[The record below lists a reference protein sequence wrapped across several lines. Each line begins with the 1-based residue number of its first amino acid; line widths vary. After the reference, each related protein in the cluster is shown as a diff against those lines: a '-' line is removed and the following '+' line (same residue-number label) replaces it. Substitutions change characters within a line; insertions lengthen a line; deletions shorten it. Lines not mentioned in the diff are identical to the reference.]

1 MRMVDLIAKKRVG
14 GHLTETEIKWLVTQ
28 YVADVIPDY
37 QMSAFLMAVYFQGMA
52 DDELATF
59 AGAMLHSGKVLDLS
73 AIPGVKIDKHSTGG
87 VGDKISLI
95 LAPVLAALGVNI
107 PMISGRGLG
116 FTGGTLDKLEAIPGF
131 NVNMDTATFIKQVTE
146 HHEAIISA
154 NEEVAPADRRLYAL
168 RDVTATVESI
178 PLIAGSIMSKK
189 ISSGID
195 ALVLDVKV
203 GRGAFMKTQE
213 DAEALAHALVTIGR
227 AHGVATVAL
236 LSDMNQPL
244 GLTIGNA
251 LEVKETIAVLNGRGP
266 KDVRQLTIALA
277 AEMLVLAGKTDNLN
291 TAASLAGDVLR
302 DGRAR
307 RAFRQLVADQGG
319 DVAIVDNPML
329 LPQAPYRLA
338 VKATADGFVTDI
350 DSEALGRAAMQLG
363 AGRAQAGDT
372 LDPAVGIVL
381 HKKVGTPTA
390 VGDTLATVH
399 SSTENPAAILEAI
412 QAAFTVGAAAPEAAP
427 LIRGRIGLDG
437 E

>member
-1 MRMVDLIAKKRVG
+1 MRMVDLIAKKRDG
-14 GHLTETEIKWLVTQ
+14 GNLSKAEIDWMIAS
-28 YVADVIPDY
+28 YVKEEIPDY
-37 QMSAFLMAVYFQGMA
+37 QMSAFLMAVYFKGMA
-52 DDELATF
+52 DDEMANF
-59 AGAMLHSGKVLDLS
+59 AGAMLHSGEVLDLS
-73 AIPGVKIDKHSTGG
+73 SIPGVKIDKHSTGG

-131 NVNMDTATFIKQVTE
+131 NVNLTVDQFRKQVTE

-154 NEEVAPADRRLYAL
+154 SKEVAPADRRLYAL

-213 DAEALAHALVTIGR
+213 DAEKLAKALVTIGK
-227 AHGVATVAL
+227 AHNVKTKAV

-251 LEVKETIAVLNGRGP
+251 LEVAETIATLNGRGP
-266 KDVRQLTIALA
+266 KDVRQLTITLA
-277 AEMLVLAGKTDNLN
+277 AEMLVLAGKTDSTE

-302 DGRAR
+302 DGRAL
-307 RAFRQLVADQGG
+307 RAFRQMVIDQGG
-319 DVAIVDNPML
+319 DVRVIDNPQL
-329 LPQAPYRLA
+329 LPRADFRTA
-338 VKATADGFVTDI
+338 VKAPRSGFINNI
-350 DSEALGRAAMQLG
+350 DSEALGLAAMQLG
-363 AGRAQAGDT
+363 AGRAKTGDK
-372 LDPAVGIVL
+372 LDPAVGLVL
-381 HKKVGTPTA
+381 HKKVGTP
-390 VGDTLATVH
+390 VSEGDTLATVH
-399 SSTENPAAILEAI
+399 SNQEQIPAVLAAV
-412 QAAFTVGAAAPEAAP
+412 QAAFDITDAAPAP
-427 LIRGRIGLDG
+427 SQLIRGFV